1 MVSGLSEQT
10 KEMGLS
16 SIEVIEQQKKYGLNV
31 LPEKPAPSHMSILI
45 EQLKSP
51 LVYILIIASVI
62 TVIIGHYTDAI
73 IISLAVFIN
82 TVLGYIQENRASNAL
97 RALKNYMTDK
107 ATVIRDGNRIQI
119 DTSQIVVGDIVVL
132 DQGVKIPADGK
143 LLFANRLF
151 IDEAILTGES
161 VPVNKIKDSEIYMGT
176 TVSSGQA
183 TMKVIAVGAKTK
195 MGAIAGEIQE
205 KEEDTPL
212 QKQLKVFSR
221 QLAIVIGIITV
232 FVFLLGI
239 LYQYSATEIFITSVA
254 LAVSSI
260 PEGLLV
266 SLTVVLAIG
275 MQKILK
281 QRGLV
286 RKLSAAETLG
296 GVTVICVDKTGTLT
310 QGKMEVVDCIGNR
323 TDLAKQVLL
332 ANDLD
337 DPMVISAFEWG
348 RTIITDFVSE
358 HNRLD
363 SIPFSSKEKF
373 FISLHR
379 WSKSQNMV
387 FVNGAPE
394 IVLGWTNLPQ
404 KDKDKI
410 LTTID
415 NLTLQG
421 KRIIGF
427 ARKEAPLNKKT
438 LVVNDAKD
446 NLTWV
451 GLLAFS
457 DPVRLG
463 VKEALNQTISA
474 GIRTLVITGDYAKT
488 TEFVLHQLGI
498 KVKADEII
506 TGDELR
512 NLTIGQLA
520 HQVKT
525 IKLFART
532 TPDQKHSIV
541 AALKKNGEI
550 VAMMGDG
557 VNDAPALHEAD
568 IGVVVGEATDVAK
581 ESADIILL
589 DSNFSTVVKA
599 IEEGRSMFENIRKVI
614 LYLLCDSFAEIIV
627 VLGGI
632 ILGLPLPITAMQI
645 LWINLVSDGFP
656 NLSLTIDPK
665 RIDIMREKPRSPKE
679 KLVTSWMM
687 SLIGLVSFVAGLAAL
702 SAFIL
707 VYKSTNDLITARSM
721 AFLTLG
727 LNSLVYVFSV
737 RTLLTPFWRSN
748 PFENKWLIVAVLAGF
763 TLQALPFATS
773 TTRQFFGL
781 ANLSSTYWLAA
792 IGLSALMFITVEVL
806 KVVYQWSCKINSQQE
821 FCALVQN
828 ETKE

>member
-1 MVSGLSEQT
+1 MFPDEPGLSNE
-10 KEMGLS
+10 
-16 SIEVIEQQKKYGLNV
+16 EVVKRQKQDGLNV
-31 LPEKPAPSHMSILI
+31 LPEKPAASHLSILL

-51 LVYILIIASVI
+51 LVYVLVIATVI
-62 TVIIGHYTDAI
+62 TLIIGHYTDAA

-82 TVLGYIQENRASNAL
+82 TILGYVQENRASDAL
-97 RALKNYMTDK
+97 RALKNYMTDR
-107 ATVIRDGNRIQI
+107 ATVIRNGSRTQI
-119 DTSQIVVGDIVVL
+119 DTSQIVVGDIVIL
-132 DQGVKIPADGK
+132 DQGVKIPADGR
-143 LLFANRLF
+143 LISANRLF

-161 VPVNKIKDSEIYMGT
+161 LPAKKVKGDDVFMGT
-176 TVSSGQA
+176 TISSGQA
-183 TMKVIAVGAKTK
+183 AMLVNAIGAKTK

-205 KEEDTPL
+205 PEADTPL
-212 QKQLKVFSR
+212 QRQLKSFSK

-232 FVFLLGI
+232 YVFFLGI

-266 SLTVVLAIG
+266 SLTVVLSVG

-310 QGKMEVVDCIGNR
+310 QGKMEVVDCIGNKA
-323 TDLAKQVLL
+323 DLAKQVLL

-358 HNRLD
+358 HHRLD
-363 SIPFSSKEKF
+363 SIPFSSKERF
-373 FISLHR
+373 FVSLHR
-379 WSKSQNMV
+379 WSAGQNMV

-394 IVLGWTNLPQ
+394 LVLGWTTLPQ
-404 KDKDKI
+404 KEKDKI
-410 LTTID
+410 LSTID
-415 NLTLQG
+415 SLTLQG

-427 ARKEAPLNKKT
+427 ARKSTPLGKKS
-438 LVVNDAKD
+438 LVTADAKSK
-446 NLTWV
+446 LTWI

-463 VKEALNQTISA
+463 VKEALAQTISA
-474 GIRTLVITGDYAKT
+474 GIKTLVITGDYAKT

-498 KVKADEII
+498 KVTKDEII
-506 TGDELR
+506 AGDELR
-512 NLTIGQLA
+512 NLTISQLA
-520 HQVKT
+520 KKVKT

-532 TPDQKHSIV
+532 TPDQKHAIV
-541 AALKKNGEI
+541 SALKKNGEI

-557 VNDAPALHEAD
+557 VNDAPALHAAD

-589 DSNFSTVVKA
+589 DSNFSTVVRA
-599 IEEGRSMFENIRKVI
+599 IEEGRAMFENIRKII

-632 ILGLPLPITAMQI
+632 VSGLPLPVTAMQI

-665 RIDIMREKPRSPKE
+665 RAGIMKEPPRCAKE
-679 KLVTSWMM
+679 KLVTPWMM
-687 SLIGLVSFVAGLAAL
+687 SLIGFVSIVTGLTCLIVFSLTFRLTGDLV
-702 SAFIL
+702 
-707 VYKSTNDLITARSM
+707 TARSM
-721 AFLTLG
+721 VFITLG
-727 LNSLVYVFSV
+727 LDSLVYVFSV
-737 RTLLTPFWRSN
+737 RTLMIPFWKN
-748 PFENKWLIVAVLAGF
+748 NLFENKWLIVAVVAGLV
-763 TLQALPFATS
+763 LQILPFATPA
-773 TTRQFFGL
+773 TRQFFNLAKLPLSYWLIALGL
-781 ANLSSTYWLAA
+781 SIFMFFTVEIIKFIYHLSSGA
-792 IGLSALMFITVEVL
+792 
-806 KVVYQWSCKINSQQE
+806 NRQQE
-821 FCALVQN
+821 YTPPVSLSV
-828 ETKE
+828 

>member
-1 MVSGLSEQT
+1 MFPSEP
-10 KEMGLS
+10 GLS
-16 SIEVIEQQKKYGLNV
+16 SEEVTKRQKQSGLNV
-31 LPEKPAPSHMSILI
+31 LPEKPAPSHLSILI

-51 LVYILIIASVI
+51 LVYILIIASFI
-62 TVIIGHYTDAI
+62 TLIIGHYTDAI

-97 RALKNYMTDK
+97 RALRHYLTDK
-107 ATVIRDGNRIQI
+107 ATVIRDGNRSQV

-161 VPVNKIKDSEIYMGT
+161 VPVSKVKNSDVYMGT
-176 TVSSGQA
+176 TISSGQA
-183 TMKVIAVGAKTK
+183 MMLIEAIGSKTK
-195 MGAIAGEIQE
+195 MGAIAGKIQE
-205 KEEDTPL
+205 REEDTPL
-212 QKQLKVFSR
+212 QKQLKVFSK
-221 QLAIVIGIITV
+221 QLVIVISAITV
-232 FVFLLGI
+232 FVFILGI
-239 LYQYSATEIFITSVA
+239 LYQYSPTEIFITSVA

-266 SLTVVLAIG
+266 SLTVVLAVG

-281 QRGLV
+281 QHGLV

-310 QGKMEVVDCIGNR
+310 QGKMAVVDYIGNK
-323 TDLAKQVLL
+323 TNLAKQVLL

-358 HNRLD
+358 HPRID
-363 SIPFSSKEKF
+363 SIPFSSKERF

-379 WSKSQNMV
+379 WSGNQNMV
-387 FVNGAPE
+387 FINGAPE
-394 IVLGWTNLPQ
+394 LVLGWTTLLQ
-404 KDKDKI
+404 KEKDKI
-410 LTTID
+410 LATIN

-438 LVVNDAKD
+438 LVTDDAKD
-446 NLTWV
+446 NLTWI

-463 VKEALNQTISA
+463 VKEALVQTVSA
-474 GIRTLVITGDYAKT
+474 GIKTLVITGDYAKT

-498 KVKADEII
+498 RITKDEVI
-506 TGDELR
+506 TGEELR
-512 NLTIGQLA
+512 SLTISQLA
-520 HQVKT
+520 QKVKT

-541 AALKKNGEI
+541 EALKKNGEI

-568 IGVVVGEATDVAK
+568 IGIVVGEATDVAK

-599 IEEGRSMFENIRKVI
+599 IEEGRGIFENIRKII
-614 LYLLCDSFAEIIV
+614 LYLMSDAFAEIIIV
-627 VLGGI
+627 VGSI
-632 ILGLPLPITAMQI
+632 TIGLPLPITAVQI

-656 NLSLTIDPK
+656 DLSLTIDPK
-665 RIDIMREKPRSPKE
+665 RADIMKEKPRSPKE
-679 KLVTSWMM
+679 KLVTPWMM
-687 SLIGLVSFVAGLAAL
+687 SLIGLISLVAGLVVL
-702 SAFIL
+702 SAFVL
-707 VYKSTNDLITARSM
+707 VYKSTNDLVTARSM

-727 LNSLVYVFSV
+727 LDSLIYVFSV
-737 RTLLTPFWRSN
+737 RNLLTPFWRSN

-763 TLQALPFATS
+763 ALQALPFTTS

-781 ANLSSTYWLAA
+781 ANLSSTYWLTA
-792 IGLSALMFITVEVL
+792 IGLSVLMFVIIEVL
-806 KVVYQWSCKINSQQE
+806 KRVYQKTYHLADSKAKNG
-821 FCALVQN
+821 F
-828 ETKE
+828 